1 MSQVLLLTKNIL
13 SDQQLQ
19 EKLQNLNHEVWC
31 SAQLID
37 QILRLGLPPS
47 LIQQFQI
54 ILFSKTLCDQEVGL
68 LADFFNRYSI
78 AVLREVGGLPSVEDQ
93 AAWQKRGLHGFLLED
108 EALFDLREKLSQA
121 QTSANQQEALNRR
134 IVPFPGGG
142 EAAKE
147 LNPMKIHLTGKERK
161 LMDLL
166 IEAQGE
172 LITRKQ
178 LCERIWPEGETPSN
192 MSQLSCMINRIKRK
206 FEAQG
211 VEGKLIL
218 THWGK
223 GYQLSEAFYQQCI
236 GYQQKNYQ

>member
-13 SDQQLQ
+13 SDQSLQ
-19 EKLQNLNHEVWC
+19 ERLQNLNHEVWC
-31 SAQLID
+31 SAQLVD
-37 QILRLGLPPS
+37 QVQRFGMPPS
-47 LIQQFQI
+47 LIQQFQAVI
-54 ILFSKTLCDQEVGL
+54 FSKTICDQEAGVLVDFFHRHPVAILREVGL
-68 LADFFNRYSI
+68 L
-78 AVLREVGGLPSVEDQ
+78 PSMEDQ
-93 AAWQKRGLHGFLLED
+93 ASWKNRGLHGFLLEE

-121 QTSANQQEALNRR
+121 QASVNQKESTAAR
-134 IVPFPGGG
+134 IVPFPGGDSS
-142 EAAKE
+142 KE
-147 LNPMKIHLTGKERK
+147 RNAMNIDLTGKESK
-161 LMDLL
+161 LMELL

-172 LITRKQ
+172 LITRKE
-178 LCERIWPEGETPSN
+178 LCEKIWSEGQTPSN

>member
-13 SDQQLQ
+13 SDQPLQ

-31 SAQLID
+31 SAQLVD
-37 QILRLGLPPS
+37 QVMRIGMPPS
-47 LIQQFQI
+47 LIQQFQAVI
-54 ILFSKTLCDQEVGL
+54 FSKTICDQEAGTLVDFFHRYPVAILREVGL
-68 LADFFNRYSI
+68 LPSI
-78 AVLREVGGLPSVEDQ
+78 EDQ
-93 AAWQKRGLHGFLLED
+93 ASWQNRGLHGFLLED

-121 QTSANQQEALNRR
+121 QVSASQQEANNRR
-134 IVPFPGGG
+134 IVPFPGG
-142 EAAKE
+142 ETPKE
-147 LNPMKIHLTGKERK
+147 LSATKIHLTGKERK

-172 LITRKQ
+172 LITRKE
-178 LCERIWPEGETPSN
+178 LCEKIWPEGETPSN

-206 FEAQG
+206 FEQQG

-236 GYQQKNYQ
+236 GYQRKNYQ

>member
-13 SDQQLQ
+13 SDQSLQ

-31 SAQLID
+31 SAQLVE
-37 QILRLGLPPS
+37 QAQRFGMPPS

-54 ILFSKTLCDQEVGL
+54 VIFSKTICDQEAGVLVG
-68 LADFFNRYSI
+68 FFNRYSLAI
-78 AVLREVGGLPSVEDQ
+78 LREVGVLPSIEDQ
-93 AAWQKRGLHGFLLED
+93 ATWQKRGLHGFLLED

-121 QTSANQQEALNRR
+121 QASASQPEASKRR
-134 IVPFPGGG
+134 IVPFPGG
-142 EAAKE
+142 EAPRE
-147 LNPMKIHLTGKERK
+147 LSAMKIHLTGKERK

-178 LCERIWPEGETPSN
+178 LCESIWPEGETPSN

-211 VEGKLIL
+211 IEGKIIL

-236 GYQQKNYQ
+236 GHQQKNYQ